1 MKKLVV
7 ILLALVLTLSLTL
20 GSALANEKI
29 SIIAT
34 ENPHAQILELV
45 KDDLAALGYDLD
57 LTVVSD
63 YVVENPATS
72 DGSVQANFFQHIPYL
87 NSYNASVDDANRLI
101 GVVFTH
107 FEPLAI
113 YAGTKTSLNDIA
125 DGDRVAIPNDPTNE
139 NRALLLLQDAGLIT
153 LPEGTTLESTNTPAD
168 IVDNPHKLDIYEA
181 NAELIPGLRSDVA
194 YAVINGNNA
203 VLAGLIPYTDGLYAE
218 GPDSLAAKSYVN
230 LIAVKPENENAPF
243 VEALKKVI
251 YTQKV
256 YDLIVA
262 SGFAPTFTPAD
273 AASTDSVATDAP
285 TDATAPTATPAQ

>member
-1 MKKLVV
+1 MKKLVAI
-7 ILLALVLTLSLTL
+7 ILTLALALSLTT
-20 GSALANEKI
+20 ALAGEKL

-45 KDDLAALGYDLD
+45 KEDLASLGYDLD

-87 NSYNASVDDANRLI
+87 ASYNETVDDANKLV

-113 YAGTKTSLNDIA
+113 YAGTKASLDEIA
-125 DGDRVAIPNDPTNE
+125 DGDKIAIPNDPTNL

-153 LPEGTTLESTNTPAD
+153 LPEGTTLESTNTKED
-168 IVDNPHKLDIYEA
+168 IVTNPHNLEIIEA

-203 VLAGLIPYTDGLYAE
+203 VLAELIPYRDGLYAE
-218 GPDSLAAKSYVN
+218 GPDSLAAKGYVN
-230 LIAVKPENENAPF
+230 LIAVRAENA
-243 VEALKKVI
+243 EAPWVKALQQVI

-262 SGFAPTFTPAD
+262 SGFAPTFTPA
-273 AASTDSVATDAP
+273 
-285 TDATAPTATPAQ
+285 AQ

>member
-1 MKKLVV
+1 MKKLAAI
-7 ILLALVLTLSLTL
+7 ILTLTLALSLTA
-20 GSALANEKI
+20 ALAGEPL

-45 KDDLAALGYDLD
+45 RDDLAALGYDLA

-87 NSYNASVDDANRLI
+87 ASYNETVDEANKLV

-107 FEPLAI
+107 FEPLAL
-113 YAGTKTSLNDIA
+113 YAGTKVSLA
-125 DGDRVAIPNDPTNE
+125 DVAGGDKIAIPNDPTNL

-153 LPEGTTLESTNTPAD
+153 LPEGTTLESTATKED
-168 IVDNPHKLDIYEA
+168 IVSNPHGLEIIEA

-203 VLAGLIPYTDGLYAE
+203 VLAELIPYRDGLYAE
-218 GPDSLAAKSYVN
+218 GPESLAAKGYVN
-230 LIAVKPENENAPF
+230 LIAVRADNA
-243 VEALKKVI
+243 EAPWVKALQTAI
-251 YTQKV
+251 YSQKV
-256 YDLIVA
+256 YDLIVT
-262 SGFAPTFTPAD
+262 SGFAPTFTPA
-273 AASTDSVATDAP
+273 
-285 TDATAPTATPAQ
+285 AQ

>member
-1 MKKLVV
+1 MKKLVA

-20 GSALANEKI
+20 GSALANEKL

-57 LTVVSD
+57 LTIVSD

-87 NSYNASVDDANRLI
+87 NSYNETVDDANKLV

-113 YAGTKTSLNDIA
+113 YAGTKTSLDDIA
-125 DGDRVAIPNDPTNE
+125 EGDKIAIPNDPTNE

-153 LPEGTTLESTNTPAD
+153 LPEGTTLESTTTPVD
-168 IVDNPHKLDIYEA
+168 IVDNPKKLDIYEV

-230 LIAVKPENENAPF
+230 LIAVKPENENADW
-243 VEALKKVI
+243 VKALQQVI

-273 AASTDSVATDAP
+273 AATDA
-285 TDATAPTATPAQ
+285 AAPTETPAQ

>member
-1 MKKLVV
+1 MKKLIAV
-7 ILLALVLTLSLTL
+7 LLTVALSLSL
-20 GSALANEKI
+20 AVAPALANEKI

-45 KDDLAALGYDLD
+45 RDDLAALGYDLD
-57 LTVVSD
+57 LTVVTD

-87 NSYNASVDDANRLI
+87 NSYNDSVSDAEKLI

-107 FEPLAI
+107 FEPMAI
-113 YAGTKTSLNDIA
+113 YAGTKTSLEDVG
-125 DGDRVAIPNDPTNE
+125 DGDRLAIPNDPTNE

-153 LPEGTTLESTNTPAD
+153 LPEGTTLESTCTPLD
-168 IVDNPHKLDIYEA
+168 IVDNPHNLDIYEV

-203 VLAGLIPYTDGLYAE
+203 VLADLVPYVDGLYAE
-218 GPDSLAAKSYVN
+218 GADSLAAQNYVN
-230 LIAVKPENENAPF
+230 LIAVKPENENADW
-243 VEALKKVI
+243 VKALQQVI
-251 YTQKV
+251 YTQEV

-262 SGFAPTFTPAD
+262 SGFAPTFAPAD
-273 AASTDSVATDAP
+273 AAK
-285 TDATAPTATPAQ
+285 

>member
-1 MKKLVV
+1 MKKLIAL
-7 ILLALVLTLSLTL
+7 ILTLTLVLVTLNV
-20 GSALANEKI
+20 AFANEKLT
-29 SIIAT
+29 IIAT

-45 KDDLAALGYDLD
+45 KDDLAALGYDLE

-87 NSYNASVDDANRLI
+87 NSYNASVDDASKLE

-113 YAGTKTSLNDIA
+113 YAGTKSSLDDVA
-125 DGDRVAIPNDPTNE
+125 EGDKIAIPNDPTNE

-153 LPEGTTLESTNTPAD
+153 LPEGTTLESTTTPAD

-194 YAVINGNNA
+194 FAVINGNNA
-203 VLAGLIPYTDGLYAE
+203 VLAGLIPYTDGVYAE

-230 LIAVKPENENAPF
+230 LIAVKPENADAPW
-243 VEALKKVI
+243 VKALQQVI

-273 AASTDSVATDAP
+273 A
-285 TDATAPTATPAQ
+285 TAAQ